1 VDETLY
7 EWEEE
12 ESNPMI
18 LLDDVVAV
26 RLEENQRVGIPSE
39 EVEESG

>member
-18 LLDDVVAV
+18 PLDDVVAV
-26 RLEENQRVGIPSE
+26 RLEGNQRVEIPSE
-39 EVEESG
+39 EVEE